1 MTSERGGE
9 KYFFHVSCGS
19 YWTNYK
25 GFNPSWC
32 SNRYDIYLL
41 YHCFLGKIRS
51 FVVGLLYAV
60 CCTMSSKIPN
70 MSLSF
75 CCCFMRKGRSKHNII
90 LSSKQSRKTSGF
102 FYTVM
107 SRLYCKFICLYSFLY
122 AFIPWH
128 SSLSLC
134 NIFLFCHVLDLLFLK
149 ETYLMYGMQYFGN
162 MPTEQPLSELKLF
175 IGPIQ
180 VG

>member
-1 MTSERGGE
+1 M
-9 KYFFHVSCGS
+9 
-19 YWTNYK
+19 
-25 GFNPSWC
+25 
-32 SNRYDIYLL
+32 
-41 YHCFLGKIRS
+41 
-51 FVVGLLYAV
+51 VGLLYAV

-90 LSSKQSRKTSGF
+90 LNNHAKRLVY

-107 SRLYCKFICLYSFLY
+107 SRSYCKLICLYSFLY

-128 SSLSLC
+128 SSLRQLGLC
-134 NIFLFCHVLDLLFLK
+134 YTFLFCHVLDLLLLK
-149 ETYLMYGMQYFGN
+149 ETYLMYGIQYFGN
-162 MPTEQPLSELKLF
+162 RPTEQLLSDLKLF

-180 VG
+180 VGWVLTILFQT